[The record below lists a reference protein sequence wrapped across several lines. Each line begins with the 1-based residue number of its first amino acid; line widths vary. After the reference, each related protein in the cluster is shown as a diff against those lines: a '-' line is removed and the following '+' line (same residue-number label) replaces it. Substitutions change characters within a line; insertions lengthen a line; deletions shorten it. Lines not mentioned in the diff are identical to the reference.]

1 MSLKLRITDDMKT
14 AMRSKQKDRLGI
26 IRLVLAAI
34 KQIEVDKRI
43 ELDEAQVLAVL
54 DKMVKQRRDSI
65 AQFQTAD
72 RQDLVDQEQFELS
85 VLQEYM
91 PAALS
96 DDDIEAMVTAAITE
110 SGASS
115 PKEMGA
121 VMGIL
126 KPQMQGRADMGAVS
140 KLVKTRLVP

>member
-1 MSLKLRITDDMKT
+1 
-14 AMRSKQKDRLGI
+14 MRSKQKDRLGI
-26 IRLVLAAI
+26 IRLMLAAI

-43 ELDEAQVLAVL
+43 ELDDAQVLAVL

-65 AQFQTAD
+65 EQFQKAD
-72 RQDLVDQEQFELS
+72 RQDLVDQEQFELT
-85 VLQEYM
+85 VLQEYL

-96 DDDIEAMVTAAITE
+96 DAEIEALVADAITQ

-140 KLVKTRLVP
+140 KLVKARLIP